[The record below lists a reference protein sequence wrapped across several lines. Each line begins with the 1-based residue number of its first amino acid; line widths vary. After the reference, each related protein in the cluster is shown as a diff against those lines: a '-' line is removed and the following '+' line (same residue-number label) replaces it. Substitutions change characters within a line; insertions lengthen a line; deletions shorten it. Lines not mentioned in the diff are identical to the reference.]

1 MVLRAAP
8 IYANKRTS
16 GDERLTRYITGG
28 FSPVHRWPGANPIHT
43 QCFRFEIKYC
53 KTSHSQGRNFRVGG
67 NVILCVYLIFL
78 KCVWHLGGCVA
89 LNHTQTLKSTR
100 LGFSLVSCNWI
111 IIESPQVAQ
120 ITLCRQSV
128 SHHPGRA
135 LFIIFCTPFSA
146 REVCR
151 YTSVYHNVFLA
162 ERTST
167 EGIIYRND
175 LDSNS
180 SSNRDCLGQL
190 SRLRYPRFEVYYI
203 SWKPALVSCLG
214 QGPCFSKITY
224 CT

>member
-1 MVLRAAP
+1 M
-8 IYANKRTS
+8 
-16 GDERLTRYITGG
+16 
-28 FSPVHRWPGANPIHT
+28 
-43 QCFRFEIKYC
+43 
-53 KTSHSQGRNFRVGG
+53 
-67 NVILCVYLIFL
+67 ILCVYLIFL

-203 SWKPALVSCLG
+203 SWKPGDAGRGHCSSGVNSLRLPSWDFHVAPQISRFFPAASGPEGPVTASYLVLTTSSPIFGAPVNESRKLITVSLG
-214 QGPCFSKITY
+214 FRDIDT
-224 CT
+224 